1 MQVKKWLRMFVVML
15 WVFSIHVSACD
26 ALQRIVPETSKETV
40 IAAYLQNK
48 SLDPVEGVWSAAV
61 NGNSWEV
68 AIIKNP
74 STTLY
79 KTWQYVGIVVN
90 PLDLEAKI
98 GEVKIALNK
107 TAAEGVYSGTYV
119 VQTGGAWGT
128 QTHTATNFMT
138 TQANMMQASVP
149 AVGALTLVKVSD
161 SPGKPAGKG
170 PAKGIAT
177 GTGFFVTPSVIITN
191 HHVIAD
197 AKKVEVTYLN
207 EYTLSAKVLSKD
219 AKNDIAVLEVTG
231 LESKVI
237 PLPMGTAKS
246 VKEGERVYTI
256 GFPMSSVLGTNHKI
270 SEGIINSLTGMHD
283 DPTRFQISIPIQH
296 GNSGGPLITNDGRVI
311 GITSASLNTAY
322 FIQKTG
328 SAPQNVN
335 FAVKADYILPI
346 VDLSGAKVQLME
358 PGTVLL
364 DPVKIMDVGK
374 KAVVFIKSYLE

>member
-1 MQVKKWLRMFVVML
+1 MTNRKQ
-15 WVFSIHVSACD
+15 I
-26 ALQRIVPETSKETV
+26 
-40 IAAYLQNK
+40 
-48 SLDPVEGVWSAAV
+48 
-61 NGNSWEV
+61 
-68 AIIKNP
+68 
-74 STTLY
+74 
-79 KTWQYVGIVVN
+79 
-90 PLDLEAKI
+90 DL
-98 GEVKIALNK
+98 
-107 TAAEGVYSGTYV
+107 
-119 VQTGGAWGT
+119 
-128 QTHTATNFMT
+128 
-138 TQANMMQASVP
+138 
-149 AVGALTLVKVSD
+149 
-161 SPGKPAGKG
+161 
-170 PAKGIAT
+170 
-177 GTGFFVTPSVIITN
+177 
-191 HHVIAD
+191 
-197 AKKVEVTYLN
+197 
-207 EYTLSAKVLSKD
+207 
-219 AKNDIAVLEVTG
+219 
-231 LESKVI
+231 
-237 PLPMGTAKS
+237 
-246 VKEGERVYTI
+246 YTI

>member
-1 MQVKKWLRMFVVML
+1 MTRLVFRAVMGIL
-15 WVFSIHVSACD
+15 LVFSIHVSSCD
-26 ALQRIVPETSKETV
+26 ALQRIVPETTKEAV
-40 IAAYLQNK
+40 ISTYLQNK
-48 SLDPVEGVWSAAV
+48 SLDPVEGVWSATV

-79 KTWQYVGIVVN
+79 KTWQYVGIVTN
-90 PLDLEAKI
+90 PLDLDAKI
-98 GEVKIALNK
+98 GEVKVALNK

-119 VQTGGAWGT
+119 VQSGGAWGT
-128 QTHTATNFMT
+128 QYHMATNFMT
-138 TQANMMQASVP
+138 TQANMMQASVTD
-149 AVGALTLVKVSD
+149 VGAITLVKLSS
-161 SPGKPAGKG
+161 SPSKPAATGT
-170 PAKGIAT
+170 AT
-177 GTGFFVTPSVIITN
+177 GTGFFVTPSVVITN

-197 AKKVEVTYLN
+197 AKRVEVTFLN

-219 AKNDIAVLEVTG
+219 AKNDIAVLEVIG
-231 LESKVI
+231 LESKVV
-237 PLPMGTAKS
+237 PLPLGTART
-246 VKEGERVYTI
+246 VREGERVYTI
-256 GFPMSSVLGTNHKI
+256 GFPMSGVLGTNHKI

-296 GNSGGPLITNDGRVI
+296 GNSGGPLVTSDGRAV

-346 VDLSGAKVQLME
+346 VDLSGVKVQLVE
-358 PGTVLL
+358 PGNVLL

-374 KAVVFIKSYLE
+374 KAVVFIKAYRE